1 MKNRKNALK
10 ILHLNTEMTWR
21 GGEQQVLYL
30 IKGLEKQGYI
40 AHLICQPGSKLYHR
54 ALKEGVTTFPIR
66 MRGEIDLLATL
77 KIARKIC
84 QGKYDIL
91 HSHTSHA
98 QALAIWASF
107 FLKRRPIRILTRRV
121 EFSIFR
127 HNFFGMNRY
136 KYTKGVDHIIA
147 ISNGVKEVLIKD
159 GIPADK
165 ISIVYSGVDVTRF
178 RGIKGD
184 YILREFSVPTKVP
197 IIGNVAYLE
206 ENKGQEYLIQA
217 MVEVVKRHPEAR
229 LFILGEGR
237 LESRLKAL
245 VKKLFLE
252 KNIIFTGL
260 RNDVG
265 AFLNI
270 FDLLVV
276 SSVEEGLNS
285 TILDALALEVPVVAT
300 NAGGIP
306 EIITQGET
314 GTIVPYANHEALAS
328 GILWM
333 LSHPD
338 QARAMAKKGHKR
350 VKEKFSNKSMVEKNT
365 LIYQRLIFSRNT

>member
-1 MKNRKNALK
+1 
-10 ILHLNTEMTWR
+10 
-21 GGEQQVLYL
+21 
-30 IKGLEKQGYI
+30 
-40 AHLICQPGSKLYHR
+40 
-54 ALKEGVTTFPIR
+54 
-66 MRGEIDLLATL
+66 
-77 KIARKIC
+77 
-84 QGKYDIL
+84 
-91 HSHTSHA
+91 
-98 QALAIWASF
+98 
-107 FLKRRPIRILTRRV
+107 
-121 EFSIFR
+121 
-127 HNFFGMNRY
+127 MNRY
-136 KYTKGVDHIIA
+136 KYTNGVDHIIA

-159 GIPADK
+159 GIPANK
-165 ISIVYSGVDVTRF
+165 ISIVHSGVDAGRF

-184 YILREFSVPTKVP
+184 YILREFSVPSKAP
-197 IIGNVAYLE
+197 ILGNVAYLE

-217 MVEVVKRHPEAR
+217 MVEVVKKHPEAR

-245 VKKLFLE
+245 VKKLLLE

-260 RNDVG
+260 RDDVG

-314 GTIVPYANHEALAS
+314 GTIVPCANHEALAA

-350 VKEKFSNKSMVEKNT
+350 VEEKFSNKSMVEKNI
-365 LIYQRLIFSRNT
+365 LIYQFLAERDKFSMRESICLK